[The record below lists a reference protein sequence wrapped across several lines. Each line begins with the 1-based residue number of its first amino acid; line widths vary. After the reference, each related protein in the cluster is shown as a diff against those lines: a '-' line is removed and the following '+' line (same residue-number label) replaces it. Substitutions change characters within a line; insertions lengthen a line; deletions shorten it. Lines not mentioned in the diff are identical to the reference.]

1 MKKGVIYLAG
11 TDFSHLTNDELIKGI
26 RASNLPDY
34 IRSKSYGIDVRETLA
49 QMTEMTI
56 QLGVNMGLSPDDAL
70 SWARKLQE
78 SVSQS
83 EFDSWVATLLDGGPS
98 IFMNTLSELQ
108 STYPNGAA
116 GVALVRETD
125 PAKIYVWNGSAWE
138 DFGDYQG
145 IEIKNGTVT
154 TEKIADNAVTPDK
167 LSPTLKQAT
176 ANKFNKE
183 TVTSGYYSPEGAYLP
198 ATTLVTSD
206 NISVSAGDI
215 VYMTGM
221 RTLAP
226 FDTSGSFMPTHYK
239 ADVYHPMNYKFVV
252 PTGVASIRVSFRDEY
267 LEDFMVTINENIPN
281 EYVPFHFL
289 EMKVLPVDEITE
301 AVSNPFFERT
311 ENEFDNS
318 RYYNGYVF
326 EDGSL
331 LSTSGTLVTTHRI
344 PVSAGDVVSLSS
356 MRTVAQLDATGKS
369 LPALYLSDAL
379 HPSPYQFT
387 VGEGVEYIMVS
398 FRQSQLDT
406 FMATINKPLPSRYVA
421 YKRVKKGA
429 VEIETQKYKT
439 TKFTASA
446 PTLSAGG
453 LLQTPTNA
461 LKKNKTHSFSAKIT
475 NFDGLR
481 MGQGEAVYGGNYIE
495 IDQTQIKVY
504 YYLTDTVLQTT
515 MTHGLTISGFID
527 VLMTVDKDCMM
538 TVRLMTNNGFYESKP
553 ISWRGYNGT
562 PFVKSIGSTLT
573 NCELV
578 FNSADLSKPIWAFG
592 DSYFGITSPDRWVN
606 FIREWG
612 FDNWLVHGF
621 PGQDSRSAILMA
633 EPLLKKATPE
643 MLIWAL
649 GMNNGDD
656 KTAVNNVWKTDYDKM
671 RFYCD
676 AYNIELVLCTI
687 PNVPTVNNSFRNEIV
702 RNSGYRYIDFAKAVG
717 AENVGS
723 NWYAG
728 MLSSDKVHPTILGA
742 QKLALRALQDVPELA
757 GV

>member
-1 MKKGVIYLAG
+1 MIYLAG
-11 TDFSHLTNDELIKGI
+11 TDFSHLTTDELIKGI
-26 RASNLPDY
+26 KALDLPDY
-34 IRSKSYGIDVRETLA
+34 IRSKAYGIDVRETLA
-49 QMTEMTI
+49 QMTEMLM
-56 QLGVNMGLSPDDAL
+56 QLAYNQGMNPQQAQEFVYRINNKITKGEVTMSDLTQEVKEALTGGAVAVVGVGAVGTENI
-70 SWARKLQE
+70 K
-78 SVSQS
+78 
-83 EFDSWVATLLDGGPS
+83 DG
-98 IFMNTLSELQ
+98 
-108 STYPNGAA
+108 
-116 GVALVRETD
+116 
-125 PAKIYVWNGSAWE
+125 
-138 DFGDYQG
+138 
-145 IEIKNGTVT
+145 
-154 TEKIADNAVTPDK
+154 AVTPDK

-198 ATTLVTSD
+198 STALVTSE

-221 RTLAP
+221 RTIAP
-226 FDTSGSFMPTHYK
+226 FDASGSFMPTHYK
-239 ADVYHPMNYKFVV
+239 FDVEHPMNYKFVV

-331 LSTSGTLVTTHRI
+331 LSTSGTLATTHRI

-369 LPALYLSDAL
+369 LPALYLSDTQY
-379 HPSPYQFT
+379 PSPYQFT

-406 FMATINKPLPSRYVA
+406 FMVTINKPLPSRYVA

-439 TKFTASA
+439 TKFTSSL
-446 PTLSAGG
+446 PTLSDGG

-621 PGQDSRSAILMA
+621 PGQASRSAVLMA

-717 AENVGS
+717 AEDVGS